1 MKANYNLLLLLFL
14 VSPLYSIA
22 QSGEHEVTLQV
33 SNLYTATPI
42 ENATIFIKPCECGGV
57 TDSNGFYTT
66 TLPEGEY
73 RIHISH
79 INYTERTESINL
91 NKDYFLE
98 IGLVENEEQLSEV
111 IITAKKTNDNLRS
124 PQMGVIN
131 LESQDLKKIPAP
143 LGEFDVLRSMTLLA
157 GVNNAG
163 EVSNGI
169 SIRGS
174 SLDQNLILYDYAPV
188 FNPTHLFGLFSVFT
202 PDMISSTDLY
212 KANVPAR
219 YGGRIASVVDIK
231 VKNPY
236 VDKFK
241 LSGGVGIVSSRL
253 AIETPIV
260 KDKLMLGAGIRGGFT
275 GFLLPIVSKRLK
287 NTKARF
293 ADGTLKLLYLPT
305 KSDQISFTGFY
316 STDFYQLD
324 LISQIENI
332 NSSSNQYNFSTLNGT
347 LNWLHSFDSKTNLR
361 TIVVGSNYTPQLLFP
376 EAESSNKIV
385 YDSEINYWS
394 LTSEMIKKVS
404 EDFDYYGGIQATRYK
419 IYPGSLDPGSSTN
432 VHPVSLK
439 AETSYELSSFA
450 NINWQPL
457 KDLEISAGLRYTH
470 YLFVGP
476 YTLATYDD
484 NMENIISTKEFAKND
499 KVKSYDGLEPRVGTS
514 LMLTENLSVKTSY
527 VRLNQYLHNIYN
539 STSPIPTSRWKTSD
553 PFIQPQTGDSYSIG
567 FYRNF
572 MDNAIE
578 MSLEGYYKKM
588 QNVLTYKPGADFFLE
603 EFLEQDVVQG
613 QGRAYGLEYT
623 FRKPNGR
630 VNGWFNYTW
639 SRSFMRSQNE
649 NLGDRINN
657 NKWFSSDFDIPHV
670 LNATL
675 NLESTKYSTLSFNF
689 TMQSGRPYTIANG
702 FFNDD
707 DISIPIFLERNNARL
722 RTYHRLDLSWKIKS
736 SLDKNARWKSDWTF
750 SVYNVYSRKNPF
762 NKYYSQ
768 AQATS
773 AEFSNGPLSS
783 FEIYIMNSPLFAL
796 SYNFTFN

>member
-1 MKANYNLLLLLFL
+1 MIAKYNLLILLFL
-14 VSPLYSIA
+14 LSPLCIIA
-22 QSGEHEVTLQV
+22 QSEEHEVTFQV
-33 SNLYTATPI
+33 SNVYTATPI

-79 INYTERTESINL
+79 INYIERTESINL
-91 NKDYFLE
+91 NKDYSLE
-98 IGLVENEEQLSEV
+98 VGLVENEEQLSEV

-124 PQMGVIN
+124 PEMGVVN
-131 LESQDLKKIPAP
+131 LESKDLKKIPAP

-202 PDMISSTDLY
+202 PDMIASTDLY
-212 KANVPAR
+212 KANIPTR
-219 YGGRIASVVDIK
+219 YGGRIASVVDVK
-231 VKNPY
+231 VKSPY

-241 LSGGVGIVSSRL
+241 LSGGVGLVSSRL
-253 AIETPIV
+253 AIETPVI

-275 GFLLPIVSKRLK
+275 GFLLPMFSKRLK

-305 KSDQISFTGFY
+305 KNDQISFTGFY

-324 LISQIENI
+324 LITQIDNI

-361 TIVVGSNYTPQLLFP
+361 TILVGSSYNPQLLFP

-385 YDSEINYWS
+385 FDSEINYWS

-419 IYPGSLDPGSSTN
+419 IHPGSLDPGSSTN
-432 VHPVSLK
+432 VNPITLNT
-439 AETSYELSSFA
+439 ETSYELSSFA
-450 NINWQPL
+450 NMNWKL
-457 KDLEISAGLRYTH
+457 NKDLEISAGLRYTN

-476 YTLATYDD
+476 YTLATY
-484 NMENIISTKEFAKND
+484 NATGNIINTTEFEENEQ
-499 KVKSYDGLEPRVGTS
+499 VESYDGLESRIGAS
-514 LMLTENLSVKTSY
+514 MMLTEDLSLKTSY
-527 VRLNQYLHNIYN
+527 ARMNQYLHNIYN

-553 PFIQPQTGDSYSIG
+553 PFIQPQTGDSYSLGI
-567 FYRNF
+567 YKNF
-572 MDNAIE
+572 NDNAIE
-578 MSLEGYYKKM
+578 MSLEGYYKQM
-588 QNVLTYKPGADFFLE
+588 ENVLTYKPGADFFLE
-603 EFLEQDVVQG
+603 NFVEQDVVQAKG
-613 QGRAYGLEYT
+613 KAYGLEYT
-623 FRKPNGR
+623 FSKPKGK

-639 SRSFMRSQNE
+639 SRSLIRSQNE

-675 NLESTKYSTLSFNF
+675 NLESNSYNTLSFNF
-689 TMQSGRPYTIANG
+689 TMQSGRPYTVANG
-702 FFNDD
+702 FFNNEG
-707 DISIPIFLERNNARL
+707 IEIPVFLERNNARL

-736 SLDKNARWKSDWTF
+736 SLDKNAKWKSDWTF
-750 SVYNVYSRKNPF
+750 SVYNVYGRKNPF

-768 AQATS
+768 AQATN
-773 AEFSNGPLSS
+773 AEFTNGPLSS